1 MIFASISAHGVT
13 GTWLDEILELGVP
26 LVLLVGLWWWST
38 RKNKKKARSTPAA
51 PAPSGTPTPEAEA
64 KK

>member
-1 MIFASISAHGVT
+1 MILASISAHGAT

-26 LVLLVGLWWWST
+26 LLLFVGLWWWST
-38 RKNKKKARSTPAA
+38 RKDKKKRPKTKTAE
-51 PAPSGTPTPEAEA
+51 PEPA

>member
-1 MIFASISAHGVT
+1 MILASISAHGAT

-26 LVLLVGLWWWST
+26 LALFVGLWWWST
-38 RKNKKKARSTPAA
+38 RKDKKKRPKTKAAEPAA
-51 PAPSGTPTPEAEA
+51 A

>member
-1 MIFASISAHGVT
+1 MIFASVSAHGAT

-26 LVLLVGLWWWST
+26 LVLFIGLWWWST
-38 RKNKKKARSTPAA
+38 RKEKKKAKARTPK
-51 PAPSGTPTPEAEA
+51 AEA

>member
-1 MIFASISAHGVT
+1 MIFASVSAHGVT

-26 LVLLVGLWWWST
+26 LVLFVGLWWWST
-38 RKNKKKARSTPAA
+38 RKEKKKAKSSTRGA
-51 PAPSGTPTPEAEA
+51 PTPEAEA